1 MSLLKTILP
10 VLGML
15 YLFTDCKQHPAS
27 QSSTLSADSIPL
39 QNGLVQTL
47 SKEKIQHYNNACAHF
62 FDSLLLRTN
71 AFNGAILVAKDGNI
85 VYEKYAGFVNP
96 ASKQD
101 SLGIGSAFHLASV
114 SKTFTAM
121 AVCKLWE
128 DGRLGIEDSLGKYF
142 PNFPYK
148 GITVKMLLS
157 HRSGLPNYVHYL
169 ELNGWDKRKMV
180 TNPDVLTSLYMM
192 KPPLEFPS
200 GKHFSYCNTNYALL
214 ALIIEKVSG
223 QTYTAFL
230 NQTFFTPLGM
240 RDTYVFS
247 LKDTSHAMPSFE
259 YNNRPFRLEFL
270 DAVYGDKN
278 VYSTVRDMLKWDQA
292 LYAGR
297 IFKQATLD
305 SAFAGYSFEKQGKR
319 NYGLGWRMTFLDN
332 GKKLLYHNGWWHGN
346 NTAFIRLTD
355 EKATI
360 IVLGNKFNRR
370 IYASKHL
377 ADLFGNYMQNGNTG
391 EEVESSAT
399 GGGEPAA
406 AKTAQS
412 FRQKVHYARRKR
424 HK

>member
-1 MSLLKTILP
+1 MAAAP
-10 VLGML
+10 
-15 YLFTDCKQHPAS
+15 
-27 QSSTLSADSIPL
+27 ADSAVYHQPL
-39 QNGLVQTL
+39 LQTL
-47 SKEKIQHYNNACAHF
+47 PKEKYRHYNEACSIF
-62 FDSLLLRTN
+62 FDSLLLRHG
-71 AFNGAILVAKDGNI
+71 AFNGSILVAKDGNI

-96 ASKQD
+96 AVKKD
-101 SLGIGSAFHLASV
+101 SLGIGDAFHLASV

-121 AVCKLWE
+121 AVLKLWE
-128 DGRLGIEDSLGKYF
+128 EGRLSIEDTLGKYF
-142 PNFPYK
+142 PNFPYRD
-148 GITVKMLLS
+148 ITIKMLLS

-169 ELNGWDKRKMV
+169 DLDGWDKNKMV
-180 TNPDVLTSLYMM
+180 NNVDVLTSLYMM

-200 GKHFSYCNTNYALL
+200 GRHFSYCNTNYALL

-223 QTYTAFL
+223 QSYTAFL
-230 NQTFFTPLGM
+230 SQAFFGPLGM
-240 RDTYVFS
+240 KDTYVFS
-247 LKDTSHAMPSFE
+247 LKDTTHAMLSYQF
-259 YNNRPFRLEFL
+259 NNRPYKLEFL

-292 LYAGR
+292 LYAGKL
-297 IFKQATLD
+297 FKQATLD

-319 NYGLGWRMTFLDN
+319 NYGLGWRMTFLGN

-391 EEVESSAT
+391 EEVENSPSS
-399 GGGEPAA
+399 GGGEPNTV
-406 AKTAQS
+406 K
-412 FRQKVHYARRKR
+412 HHPRRR
-424 HK
+424 RR